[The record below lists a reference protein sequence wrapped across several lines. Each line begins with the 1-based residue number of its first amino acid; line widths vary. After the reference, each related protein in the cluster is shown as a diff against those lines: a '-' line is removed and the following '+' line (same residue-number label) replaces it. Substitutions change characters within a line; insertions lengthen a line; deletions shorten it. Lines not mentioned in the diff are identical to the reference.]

1 MIQIAQEVYESGNI
15 VKLLYDFHVLAGI
28 YMDTLRGTINERAKS
43 AVKEMEEKQRE
54 IR

>member
-15 VKLLYDFHVLAGI
+15 VKLLYDFRVLAGI
-28 YMDTLRGTINERAKS
+28 YMDTLHGTINEQEKS
-43 AVKEMEEKQRE
+43 AVEKMKEIQRE

>member
-15 VKLLYDFHVLAGI
+15 VELLYDFHVLAGI
-28 YMDTLRGTINERAKS
+28 YMDTLHGTINEQEKS
-43 AVKEMEEKQRE
+43 AVEKMKEIQRE